1 MSEKMLSFLIGYL
14 IAVNIISY
22 IYILLN
28 AKTSVITIKEK
39 TKDLISVIL
48 SMIGGFVGIL
58 LGAEMLGY
66 KQDKKLYKKW
76 IPFIVFVEICI
87 ILIIVYE
94 NTKNDGP
101 QLVN

>member
-1 MSEKMLSFLIGYL
+1 
-14 IAVNIISY
+14 
-22 IYILLN
+22 
-28 AKTSVITIKEK
+28 
-39 TKDLISVIL
+39 
-48 SMIGGFVGIL
+48 MIGGFVGIL